1 MTTNNDRQRPIAH
14 RVAREFAER
23 RSAAG
28 HDWSRDDH
36 GVYQDVNVRLGKLL
50 DSYVRPGAPRIDRED
65 GAIVTISFEP
75 DGYVEPPAS
84 GPHSSVV
91 AEVSDA
97 LQADGINVIIE
108 AYNACIACVYSFAP
122 EDNA

>member
-1 MTTNNDRQRPIAH
+1 
-14 RVAREFAER
+14 
-23 RSAAG
+23 
-28 HDWSRDDH
+28 
-36 GVYQDVNVRLGKLL
+36 
-50 DSYVRPGAPRIDRED
+50 
-65 GAIVTISFEP
+65 
-75 DGYVEPPAS
+75 
-84 GPHSSVV
+84 VV

>member
-1 MTTNNDRQRPIAH
+1 MTTNNDRQRLIAH

-36 GVYQDVNVRLGKLL
+36 GVYQGVNVRLAKLL
-50 DSYVRPGAPRIDRED
+50 GSYIRPGAPRVDRED

-108 AYNACIACVYSFAP
+108 AYNACTACVYSFTT
-122 EDNA
+122 EEG